1 MLTGYAHARA
11 LTHISRHTGTHR
23 SAHTHAH
30 HMHLHIHTTVHTRM
44 YTHTRTPTRTCNLQ
58 ASCYCIYDRH
68 PPLWNPALCMGTL
81 CVLGHRRKIH
91 LSTAQFLSSE
101 ANHPVQV
108 SSPLVYVRIIWSA
121 RERSGSYI
129 PSLEGL
135 GYHLTTHCSANSP
148 VLMHVSLRPHRGL
161 MVKQK
166 ALQRKDAGIC
176 HGTCE
181 SEREPVL
188 IRGLNQKRQQSCRMA
203 AVMAEVMLERAPPPQ
218 MEPPVYSRDA
228 LSPEGVLIPL
238 PQDSKP
244 QQQSCPWAPP
254 VLWAGHGA
262 SEVGQGDPPQV
273 KAESSLV
280 GCAGMVRDEGSPG
293 AGTAQDRC
301 QDQDVYM

>member
-1 MLTGYAHARA
+1 MLTGYAHTRA

-23 SAHTHAH
+23 SAHTHVH

-44 YTHTRTPTRTCNLQ
+44 YTHTPIYPHAHAHAIYKHHVT
-58 ASCYCIYDRH
+58 ASMIA
-68 PPLWNPALCMGTL
+68 PPPHSGIQPSAWGL
-81 CVLGHRRKIH
+81 CVLGHRRTVH
-91 LSTAQFLSSE
+91 LSTTQFLSSE
-101 ANHPVQV
+101 ANHLVQV

-129 PSLEGL
+129 PSLEGLIQPVGL

-188 IRGLNQKRQQSCRMA
+188 IRALNQKRQQS
-203 AVMAEVMLERAPPPQ
+203 
-218 MEPPVYSRDA
+218 
-228 LSPEGVLIPL
+228 
-238 PQDSKP
+238 
-244 QQQSCPWAPP
+244 
-254 VLWAGHGA
+254 
-262 SEVGQGDPPQV
+262 
-273 KAESSLV
+273 
-280 GCAGMVRDEGSPG
+280 
-293 AGTAQDRC
+293 
-301 QDQDVYM
+301 